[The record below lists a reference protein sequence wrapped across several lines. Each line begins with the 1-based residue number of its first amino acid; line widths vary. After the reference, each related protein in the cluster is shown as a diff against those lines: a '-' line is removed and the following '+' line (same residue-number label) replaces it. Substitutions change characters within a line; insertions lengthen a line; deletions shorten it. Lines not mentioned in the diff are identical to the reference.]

1 MNRAGVEKGGGA
13 SAAVGNWQIKRE
25 GKPEEVAALIAWLLS
40 PMSMYITGTVQT
52 IDGGWTC

>member
-1 MNRAGVEKGGGA
+1 MNRAGSTKGGGA
-13 SAAVGNWQIKRE
+13 AAAAPYWQIKRE
-25 GKPEEVAALIAWLLS
+25 GTADEVAALVGWLLS